1 MKKRWKII
9 AGILCIT
16 LMGTA
21 CSKKTINDGEEQQ
34 TTVDKT
40 GKEMRIRVN
49 LMCSAQLHIPMLR
62 I

>member
-34 TTVDKT
+34 TTLEYAIGRST
-40 GKEMRIRVN
+40 SS
-49 LMCSAQLHIPMLR
+49 LL
-62 I
+62 